1 MIDDYVDFVSVVVLV
16 VVFVVDVAAAVF
28 DFVVSAAVAVF
39 IFRLVIVLVLF
50 VVANVPS
57 DFEIEYGDF
66 DVAWIFCK
74 ILADY
79 FIDFVFL
86 TFHFY
91 TNKAKPEFGFWNFQI
106 F

>member
-1 MIDDYVDFVSVVVLV
+1 MSQRLFLIDDYVDFVSVVVLV

-28 DFVVSAAVAVF
+28 HFVVSAAVAVF

-66 DVAWIFCK
+66 DVA
-74 ILADY
+74 
-79 FIDFVFL
+79 
-86 TFHFY
+86 
-91 TNKAKPEFGFWNFQI
+91 
-106 F
+106 